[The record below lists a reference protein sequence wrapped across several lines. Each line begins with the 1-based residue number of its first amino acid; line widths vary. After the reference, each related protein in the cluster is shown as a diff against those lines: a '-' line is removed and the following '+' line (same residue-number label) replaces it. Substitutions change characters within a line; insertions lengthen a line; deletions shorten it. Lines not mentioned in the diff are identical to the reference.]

1 MKKAF
6 KHIWHW
12 IDDRTGISDMV
23 LPLLNHPVPPRSLW
37 SYVFGSATLFCF
49 ILQVITGVALSLL
62 YQPSSNS
69 AYQSLEFITDQAK
82 FGNVLRG
89 IHYYGA
95 SAMIILVGL
104 HMMRTYI
111 TASYKFPRE
120 MNWISGVFLLLF
132 TIFMGFTG
140 QLLRWDSNGVWSSV
154 VAAQQL
160 GRIPLLG
167 KHMARLLLG
176 GDTIGGQSL
185 SRFYSYHVFII
196 PALIFLF
203 IGLHIYLVFRNGISE
218 PPKAGRPVDPK
229 TYRAWYKQYLIDKS
243 IPFWPNAAWRD
254 VLFSSLIV
262 IVIILLAFFFGAP
275 ALTSPPDPSVVHTSP
290 NPDWYMVPFFALF
303 ALMPHK
309 IESIAMMVGPVL
321 TVIILLSIPFLSN
334 KGERSPLKRPWAMFG
349 VLCVFVFVIS
359 LLVIGLQAPWSPDFK
374 ATPLPVSAVRRSSH
388 PSGGLPV
395 SSSRLQLADSSLV
408 RGVGLFY
415 SKGCEYCHRIN
426 GYGGRAGPDLTI
438 IGNRLSP
445 QQLTLRIVNGGNNM
459 PAFGGTL
466 SKEELSD
473 LVDFLSLQK

>member
-1 MKKAF
+1 MKKII
-6 KHIWHW
+6 KHIWQW
-12 IDDRTGISDMV
+12 IDDRTGISGMV
-23 LPLLNHPVPPRSLW
+23 IPLLNHPVPPRSLW
-37 SYVFGSATLFCF
+37 SYIFGSATLFIF
-49 ILQVITGVALSLL
+49 VLQVITGVALSLL

-69 AYQSLEFITDQAK
+69 AYQSLEFITNQAK
-82 FGNVLRG
+82 FGNILRG

-160 GRIPLLG
+160 GRVPLLG
-167 KHMARLLLG
+167 KYMARLLLG

-262 IVIILLAFFFGAP
+262 ILIILLAFFFGAP
-275 ALTSPPDPSVVHTSP
+275 ALTSPPDPSMVHTSP

-309 IESIAMMVGPVL
+309 IESIAMMIGPVL

-359 LLVIGLQAPWSPDFK
+359 LLIIGLQAPWSPDFK
-374 ATPLPVSAVRRSSH
+374 ATPLPVSAVRSSYNQ
-388 PSGGLPV
+388 PGTFPV
-395 SSSRLQLADSSLV
+395 SPTRRESGDSSLV
-408 RGVGLFY
+408 RGVRLFY
-415 SKGCEYCHRIN
+415 AKGCEYCHRIN

-438 IGNRLSP
+438 VGNRLSA
-445 QQLTLRIVNGGNNM
+445 QQLTLRIVNGGKNM
-459 PAFGGTL
+459 PAYGGTL

-473 LVDFLSLQK
+473 LVAFLSLQK

>member
-1 MKKAF
+1 
-6 KHIWHW
+6 
-12 IDDRTGISDMV
+12 
-23 LPLLNHPVPPRSLW
+23 
-37 SYVFGSATLFCF
+37 
-49 ILQVITGVALSLL
+49 
-62 YQPSSNS
+62 
-69 AYQSLEFITDQAK
+69 
-82 FGNVLRG
+82 
-89 IHYYGA
+89 
-95 SAMIILVGL
+95 MIILVGL

-167 KHMARLLLG
+167 KYMARLLLG
-176 GDTIGGQSL
+176 GETIGGQSL

-203 IGLHIYLVFRNGISE
+203 IALHIYLVFRNGISE
-218 PPKAGRPVDPK
+218 PPKAGRPVDPS
-229 TYRAWYKQYLIDKS
+229 TYRAWYKQYLLDKS
-243 IPFWPNAAWRD
+243 VPFWPNAAWRD
-254 VLFSSLIV
+254 VLLSSLIV
-262 IVIILLAFFFGAP
+262 ILIIVLAILFGAP
-275 ALTSPPDPSVVHTSP
+275 ALTTPPDPSMVQTSP

-309 IESIAMMVGPVL
+309 IESIAMMIGPVL

-374 ATPLPVSAVRRSSH
+374 ATPLPISAVRRS
-388 PSGGLPV
+388 LPAGPGF
-395 SSSRLQLADSSLV
+395 ADSSLI
-408 RGVGLFY
+408 RGVHLFY
-415 SKGCEYCHRIN
+415 AKGCEYCHRIN
-426 GYGGRAGPDLTI
+426 GYGGRAGPELTI
-438 IGNRLSP
+438 VGNRLSP
-445 QQLTLRIVNGGNNM
+445 QQLTLRIVNGGENM

-473 LVDFLSLQK
+473 LVSFLSLQK